1 MRQRAA
7 ILILA
12 ILSASLCLSAESGLE
27 PRCNTRAIADYLID
41 GELQKAL
48 DVSIECEN
56 ENQQNIK
63 ENFAEIKLKGQYM
76 VSAQILTEQGKF
88 DMARDRLSKA
98 KEINADSFLVNLDEL
113 TDTAK
118 GYLLE
123 KSEKTDEAVNFYEK
137 IHEPYAVVRLGAI
150 YLREGNLAKA
160 RRAIVGCLKDDPLN
174 AEAHAIFGEILEKS
188 DKSAAL
194 KEYKL
199 ALRLT
204 SAAQGNPTVVALV
217 YLEVARAKRG
227 IARLEQK

>member
-12 ILSASLCLSAESGLE
+12 ILSAPSCLSAESGLE
-27 PRCNTRAIADYLID
+27 LVCNARAIADYLID

-48 DVSIECEN
+48 DESIECEDRD
-56 ENQQNIK
+56 QRNIK
-63 ENFAEIKLKGQYM
+63 ENFAEIFLKGQYM

-98 KEINADSFLVNLDEL
+98 KEITADSFLFNQEEL
-113 TDTAK
+113 IATTE

-123 KSEKTDEAVNFYEK
+123 RSGRTEEAVSFYQK
-137 IHEPYAVVRLGAI
+137 INEPYALVRLVAI
-150 YLREGNLAKA
+150 DLREGHTAKA
-160 RRAIVGCLKDDPLN
+160 RRDIVACLKDHPLN

-188 DKSAAL
+188 DKAAAL
-194 KEYKL
+194 KEYRL

-204 SAAQGNPTVVALV
+204 GAWQGNGTVVALV

-227 IARLEQK
+227 IARLGAR

>member
-12 ILSASLCLSAESGLE
+12 ILSAPSCLWAQSGLE
-27 PRCNTRAIADYLID
+27 LLCNARAIADYLID

-48 DVSIECEN
+48 DVSIECEDRDRR
-56 ENQQNIK
+56 NIK
-63 ENFAEIKLKGQYM
+63 ESFAEIVLKGQYM

-98 KEINADSFLVNLDEL
+98 KEITADTFLVNLEEL
-113 TDTAK
+113 TATTE

-123 KSEKTDEAVNFYEK
+123 RSGKTEEAVSFYRK
-137 IHEPYAVVRLGAI
+137 IHEPYALVRLAAI
-150 YLREGNLAKA
+150 DLREGHTAKA
-160 RRAIVGCLKDDPLN
+160 RQAIVACLKDHPLN

-188 DKSAAL
+188 GKSGAL

-204 SAAQGNPTVVALV
+204 SDEQPPTVVALV

-227 IARLEQK
+227 IARLKRE

>member
-1 MRQRAA
+1 MRQRAV

-12 ILSASLCLSAESGLE
+12 ILCAPLCLSAESGLE
-27 PRCNTRAIADYLID
+27 LVCNSRAIADYLIG

-48 DVSIECEN
+48 DVSIECEDKD
-56 ENQQNIK
+56 QRNIK
-63 ENFAEIKLKGQYM
+63 ESFAEIFLKGQYM

-98 KEINADSFLVNLDEL
+98 KEITADTFLINLEEL
-113 TDTAK
+113 TATTE

-123 KSEKTDEAVNFYEK
+123 RSGRTKEAVSFYQK
-137 IHEPYAVVRLGAI
+137 IHEPYALVRLVAI
-150 YLREGNLAKA
+150 YLREGHTAKA
-160 RRAIVGCLKDDPLN
+160 RHAIVACLKDDPLN

-199 ALRLT
+199 ALR
-204 SAAQGNPTVVALV
+204 AEQGNPTVVALV

-227 IARLEQK
+227 IARLERE